1 MDKINLPVIGM
12 QAGGG
17 SGSGSGSSAD
27 LRPIYE
33 KLDVLQ
39 IGLTNLQ
46 GMLTELQG
54 IVDAHKEA
62 TEHDINALAK
72 DATSTDFSELPLLCG
87 QPSILFGAGTP
98 QEAIVP
104 DNWKQFDPDTEEGY
118 NWNGEPSAIGQQY
131 INTTATTGG
140 RYIAVRGIEEGS
152 LVWKN
157 F

>member
-1 MDKINLPVIGM
+1 M
-12 QAGGG
+12 QPGRNKEKKY
-17 SGSGSGSSAD
+17 STSTD

-33 KLDVLQ
+33 KLNVLQ

-46 GMLTELQG
+46 GLLTELQG

-104 DNWKQFDPDTEEGY
+104 DNWKQFDPDTDEGY

-131 INTTATTGG
+131 INTLATTGG
-140 RYIAVRGIEEGS
+140 RYLAVRGSEEGS

>member
-1 MDKINLPVIGM
+1 MEKINLPIIGM
-12 QAGGG
+12 QAAGGA
-17 SGSGSGSSAD
+17 GSGSSED
-27 LRPIYE
+27 LRPIYA

-39 IGLTNLQ
+39 IGMANLE
-46 GMLTELQG
+46 GLLTELQG
-54 IVDAHKEA
+54 IVEEHKEA
-62 TEHDINALAK
+62 TEHDIRALAK
-72 DATSTDFSELPLLCG
+72 DATMNGGNELPLLCG

-98 QEAIVP
+98 QEAVVP

-131 INTTATTGG
+131 INTLATTGG
-140 RYIAVRGIEEGS
+140 RYIAVRGGEVGQ

>member
-1 MDKINLPVIGM
+1 M

-27 LRPIYE
+27 LRPIYD
-33 KLDVLQ
+33 KLDVLEMV
-39 IGLTNLQ
+39 IY
-46 GMLTELQG
+46 MDKMA
-54 IVDAHKEA
+54 VA

-104 DNWKQFDPDTEEGY
+104 YNWKQFDPDTEEGY

-131 INTTATTGG
+131 INTLATTGG
-140 RYIAVRGIEEGS
+140 RYIAVRGSEEGQ

>member
-33 KLDVLQ
+33 KLGVLQ

-46 GMLTELQG
+46 GLLTELQW

-72 DATSTDFSELPLLCG
+72 DATSTDFRELPLLCG
-87 QPSILFGAGTP
+87 QPSILFGEGTP

-131 INTTATTGG
+131 INTIATTGG
-140 RYIAVRGIEEGS
+140 RYIAVRGSEEGS